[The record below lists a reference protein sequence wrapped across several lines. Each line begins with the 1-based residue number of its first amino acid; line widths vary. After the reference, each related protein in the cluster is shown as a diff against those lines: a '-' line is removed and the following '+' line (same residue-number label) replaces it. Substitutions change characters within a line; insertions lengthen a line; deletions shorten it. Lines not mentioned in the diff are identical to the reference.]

1 MAKKKKTT
9 KTKKKNASKSKSK
22 EKITRRGRGL
32 WKGAISFGL
41 VNIPIVLESAEQAKK
56 IGFRMLDKR
65 DNAPVGYK
73 TINKK
78 TGKEIDRKEIIKGYE
93 YEKDQYVLID
103 KQDFEKA
110 NPKATSTI
118 DIEDFVEADKVDPM
132 LLYRPY
138 YVLPQKGGEK
148 AYALLRDVLK
158 KTEKVA
164 IAKIVLHTVQHLVML
179 MARGDYI
186 ILELL
191 RFADEVKEVSEVD
204 FLPEKTKEVKPSN
217 REIEVATEL
226 VNGMTSDWNPAKYK
240 NSYRED
246 LMDLIER
253 KIETGT
259 TASVDA
265 DYETEKSES
274 AANVLDLT
282 AMLKKSLNLKK
293 QGSKER
299 RAH

>member
-1 MAKKKKTT
+1 MAKRKRKAQKKQPPKE
-9 KTKKKNASKSKSK
+9 KK
-22 EKITRRGRGL
+22 EKITKRGRGL

-56 IGFRMLDKR
+56 VGFRMLDKR
-65 DNAPVGYK
+65 DHAPVGYK
-73 TINKK
+73 TINKR
-78 TGKEIDRKEIIKGYE
+78 TGKEIDRKDIIKGYE

-103 KQDFEKA
+103 KEDFEKA

-118 DIEDFVEADKVDPM
+118 DIEDFVEEEQMDPM
-132 LLYRPY
+132 LFYRPY

-148 AYALLRDVLK
+148 AYALLRDVLQ
-158 KTEKVA
+158 KTGKVA

-179 MARGDYI
+179 MSRQDYL

-191 RFADEVKEVSEVD
+191 RFADEVKEISEVD
-204 FLPEKTKEVKPSN
+204 FLPEKAKEIKPSS

-226 VNGMTSDWNPAKYK
+226 VNGMTSEWNPSKYT

-246 LMDLIER
+246 LMSLIEQ

-259 TASVDA
+259 TASVSK
-265 DYETEKSES
+265 DYDEDE
-274 AANVLDLT
+274 AATATNILDLT
-282 AMLKKSLNLKK
+282 AMLKKSLDMKK
-293 QGSKER
+293 HGPKEQSR